1 MSAFPHPIKTT
12 ELLNATPHQAK
23 LFDLT
28 YAQTFHAA
36 DQLSDAFAK
45 RKITLDEARAVLAN
59 LTAATAA
66 WQTFTDLLNGQPE
79 PQRG

>member
-1 MSAFPHPIKTT
+1 MSAATT

-23 LFDLT
+23 LFDMA

-36 DQLSDAFAK
+36 DQLSDAYAK
-45 RKITLDEARAVLAN
+45 RKITPDEARAVLAN